1 MGSTAWES
9 AITSILSSG
18 GTNSIYILQN
28 IVPLIDYVN
37 TIRPIPAPLEMCQTT
52 SIWCTHSYEEKE
64 KCDVLKTVALT
75 LGIVLSRAFWVKLIL
90 IKKPLSLL
98 NFRNLS
104 NN

>member
-9 AITSILSSG
+9 AINSILTSG
-18 GTNSIYILQN
+18 GTYSIYILQN

-37 TIRPIPAPLEMCQTT
+37 NIRPIPAPLEMCQST
-52 SIWCTHSYEEKE
+52 STWCTHSYEEKE

-75 LGIVLSRAFWVKLIL
+75 LGMYLGMQLGRVDFE
-90 IKKPLSLL
+90 IKAV